1 MWQLIEANWVA
12 FLIVAIL
19 AVLIAFWIVGRAK
32 KPRER
37 SHRPDVLDEGV
48 GPARRNQALI
58 DAPPAGAPPVSPS
71 QDTIGGNAGERLAR
85 QDGASDTEKT
95 PPATPPLGGADVA
108 VAAAVLSN
116 EPGTDEDIA
125 TDHRATAIQP
135 GAADDHRAPPA
146 AETADHTFE
155 PNDQAI
161 SDRET
166 VAAAAKMQD
175 EDDAA
180 HDLSRIKGVGP
191 KLIAM
196 LGSMGISRYDQI
208 AAWTDEDVAKIDAQ
222 MGNFQGR
229 IERDNWR
236 EQARLLSEGDREA
249 YEAKFGKL

>member
-58 DAPPAGAPPVSPS
+58 DAPPAGAPPVSPA
-71 QDTIGGNAGERLAR
+71 QDSIGGSAGERLAR
-85 QDGASDTEKT
+85 EDAAPDAEKT
-95 PPATPPLGGADVA
+95 PPAIPPLGGADVA

-125 TDHRATAIQP
+125 TDHRTPTTPTDAEKGHAPAT
-135 GAADDHRAPPA
+135 GAQ
-146 AETADHTFE
+146 DHTFE

-166 VAAAAKMQD
+166 VAAAAKMHD
-175 EDDAA
+175 ADDAA

-191 KLIAM
+191 KLVAM

-236 EQARLLSEGDREA
+236 EQARLLSQGDRDA
-249 YEAKFGKL
+249 YESKFGKL